1 MSEAMIP
8 SPQRPAAAFLN
19 PIADSIITCALS
31 EHLPPTL
38 TRGEAT

>member
-8 SPQRPAAAFLN
+8 PLQKPAAAFLN
-19 PIADSIITCALS
+19 PIADSIITRAPS
-31 EHLPPTL
+31 EHLPLTL